1 MAYFLAK
8 TDPETYSIDQLEKEK
23 RTIWDGVNNPQAV
36 RAIREM
42 RPGDKVFI
50 YHSGGLS
57 AVVGMAKVMSES
69 RPDPKNPRSAVADFE
84 YLGRIDPPVAL
95 GEIKQSKL
103 FDDWAL
109 VRQGRLSTM
118 SAPEKSLPSTR
129 TSVRR
134 RWWRSEAVNEEWTM
148 RESSTSTPSRSPF
161 EKSPWMVIRLISE
174 PAATRRSGSEGRSG
188 GRRGGVGRSLSRRD
202 TLRRQRP

>member
-1 MAYFLAK
+1 MTFFLAK

-23 RTIWDGVNNPQAV
+23 RTVWDGVNNPQAV

-42 RPGDKVFI
+42 KPGDKVFI

-57 AVVGMAKVMSES
+57 AVVGLAKVAAAG
-69 RPDPKNPRSAVADFE
+69 RDDPKNPKSAVADFE
-84 YLGRIDPPVAL
+84 FIGRIEPPVTL

-118 SAPEKSLPSTR
+118 AAPENFVEWMRKKNPKS
-129 TSVRR
+129 
-134 RWWRSEAVNEEWTM
+134 
-148 RESSTSTPSRSPF
+148 
-161 EKSPWMVIRLISE
+161 KI
-174 PAATRRSGSEGRSG
+174 
-188 GRRGGVGRSLSRRD
+188 
-202 TLRRQRP
+202 